1 MRHARIPD
9 PFLTRNEI
17 CSAGVVTSNSRVL
30 LCDHVANLIRRRRDR
45 PPEALNPRGFGEIAE
60 VRWTISSFRGPVAA
74 AAITVAAFSVA
85 IALAPLGAHAQ
96 SGPVLGIDADAT
108 GNEPTALGQR
118 DVCIEVQ
125 SGDTFSVDVT
135 AENVTG
141 LAAWEAYV
149 SLDTEM
155 VNVIDRDIQQ
165 MLASAPGA
173 NPFDVSES
181 VPEEAGDNGLYRVGG
196 ANITEEPVG
205 VDGSGVLARLTL
217 EAAGPGVST
226 LSVRPVQTD
235 AGSVGAVLTDADANH
250 IGDAD
255 DDGFFDGA
263 ILDAQVAVDQDCP
276 SDAEGPIAA
285 LTGGSGGDGVPSWV
299 FALGAVGLVAAA
311 GFGGMALIRMR
322 RAGSRGTS

>member
-1 MRHARIPD
+1 MRWI
-9 PFLTRNEI
+9 I
-17 CSAGVVTSNSRVL
+17 SK
-30 LCDHVANLIRRRRDR
+30 IWR
-45 PPEALNPRGFGEIAE
+45 PA
-60 VRWTISSFRGPVAA
+60 TAA
-74 AAITVAAFSVA
+74 ATTVAAFSIA
-85 IALAPLGAHAQ
+85 IALAPMGAHAQ

-108 GNEPTALGQR
+108 GNEPTALAQR

-135 AENVTG
+135 VENVTG

-149 SLDTEM
+149 SLNTDV
-155 VNVIDRDIQQ
+155 VNVIDRDVQQ
-165 MLASAPGA
+165 MLATAPGA

-217 EAAGPGVST
+217 KAVGAGETT
-226 LSVRPVQTD
+226 LSVRPVPTD
-235 AGSVGAVLTDADANH
+235 AGGSVGAVLTDVDANH
-250 IGDAD
+250 IGDS
-255 DDGFFDGA
+255 DGDAFFDGA

-285 LTGGSGGDGVPSWV
+285 LTGTTGGDGVPAWL
-299 FALGAVGLVAAA
+299 FAAGAVGLVAAA
-311 GFGGMALIRMR
+311 GFGGMALIRLR
-322 RAGSRGTS
+322 RTGSRGTS